1 VTQQIKR
8 LPRPERI
15 KLAKAKMEK
24 LLDYFL
30 YVLELHANN
39 SFVVFSPL
47 LASQIP
53 RSHAAHAFNV
63 FQRSMYQIEIVR
75 LCAIWD
81 SVGLDKED
89 IPTVVKLINDD
100 EIIEMLAEEA
110 RSRHMFGLAGF
121 VAVINPDNDPI
132 IAADMEQER
141 AASIDQEFAN
151 EQASKARTELRQAIA
166 DAHAVLGSPRLAS
179 ITNDRDK
186 HIAHSLEITHH
197 EKRGPI
203 QPMKYG
209 DETKLLNASIPILE
223 RLYCWV
229 NGTSFSIANSQEI
242 DQQNAEA
249 LYGVSLAVETAQARI
264 ARGDANRSY
273 VTGRPTLI
281 PRYYGGYAAGNYYC
295 SYGVGCGYGAENY
308 YGSYNIPGF
317 PASFYGEYGGYSD
330 GYYGRYVNRSY
341 VTGRPTLPRYYGGW

>member
-1 VTQQIKR
+1 MSKRSDAEKAIER

-15 KLAKAKMEK
+15 RLAKAKMEK

-81 SVGLDKED
+81 GVDLDKEN

-100 EIIEMLAEEA
+100 EIIEMLAEEE
-110 RSRHMFGLAGF
+110 RSRHQDRRDQHF
-121 VAVINPDNDPI
+121 
-132 IAADMEQER
+132 ADER
-141 AASIDQEFAN
+141 ASL
-151 EQASKARTELRQAIA
+151 ARAELRQAIA
-166 DAHAVLGSPRLAS
+166 DASTILSSPRLAS
-179 ITNDRDK
+179 IMNIRDK
-186 HIAHSLEITHH
+186 HIAHSLEATHR
-197 EKRGPI
+197 EKKEGPV

-229 NGTSFSIANSQEI
+229 NGTSFSIENSQKI
-242 DQQNAEA
+242 DQRNAEA
-249 LYGVSLAVETAQARI
+249 LW
-264 ARGDANRSY
+264 
-273 VTGRPTLI
+273 TGCKFIDLR
-281 PRYYGGYAAGNYYC
+281 
-295 SYGVGCGYGAENY
+295 
-308 YGSYNIPGF
+308 
-317 PASFYGEYGGYSD
+317 
-330 GYYGRYVNRSY
+330 
-341 VTGRPTLPRYYGGW
+341 